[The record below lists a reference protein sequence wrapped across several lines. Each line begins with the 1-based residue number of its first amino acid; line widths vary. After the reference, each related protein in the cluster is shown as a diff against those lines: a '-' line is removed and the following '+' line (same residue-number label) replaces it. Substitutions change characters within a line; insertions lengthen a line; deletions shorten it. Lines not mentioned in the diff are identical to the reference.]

1 MRKWLIVA
9 LSAGLLAALP
19 LGAAESDEYI
29 VKNVRVGKPRT
40 ISSGPK
46 QGIFVTV
53 RFEFVKPE
61 GVKATDKDY
70 IVILEEE
77 KEVKRI
83 PIEKAEVQSLTTV
96 LTLASGSSMAS
107 GNKIAAAR
115 AAAGVFLDNLN
126 NRADTGLILFNQQVP
141 FNDPTRF
148 LQPCRDPGLY
158 KQQSDRVR
166 ALINAVKPDGGA
178 AYRDA
183 TEAALDM
190 LNDLDGNKNIVL
202 MTDGFDLNSKHSLA
216 DVIKKAKVREI
227 PVHTLGIGD
236 SVTTVLVLDHSGS
249 MAGPANDTD
258 SMKKIEALQRAAMQF
273 VDHMPSSARTTLLP
287 FSTTVETPGPLTG
300 DKQVLAGRIRSL
312 QPDTGTSLYDAALA
326 GVETLV
332 AANVPGAKAVIVL
345 TDGKDESPGSR
356 YSDQAV
362 IDRAKEAGIPLYMLG
377 LGRKREINEPVMKR
391 MASETGGKYYYAG
404 SAKDLI
410 DLFTELSVGLH
421 DEDSLRKLAV
431 DTGGSYHH
439 VREVSQ
445 LQFAFTE
452 IAKTVQK
459 EYVEEIKST
468 RDRLDGTARKIE
480 VRVYRATTKVDASGK
495 EVEVLVQVSDK
506 KNEAVGGYTAR
517 GLLVPEQAPVLF
529 LVLLG
534 GIIGLIAIPALMR
547 MLNGTGRVR

>member
-9 LSAGLLAALP
+9 LSAALLAALP
-19 LGAAESDEYI
+19 MGAAETDEYI
-29 VKNVRVGKPRT
+29 VKNVRVGEPRVVAT
-40 ISSGPK
+40 GAK

-70 IVILEEE
+70 IVILEEG

-83 PIEKAEVQSLTTV
+83 PIEKAEVQNLTTV

-115 AAAGVFLDNLN
+115 SAADVFLKNLN
-126 NRADTGLILFNQQVP
+126 DRADTGLILFNHQVP
-141 FNDPTRF
+141 FNDPTRY
-148 LQPCRDPGLY
+148 LPPCGTPDRY
-158 KQQSDRVR
+158 KQQSDKVR
-166 ALINAVKPDGGA
+166 DLIDRVKPDGGA

-183 TEAALDM
+183 TDAALDM
-190 LNDLDGNKNIVL
+190 LQEVDGRKNVVL
-202 MTDGFDLNSKHSLA
+202 MTDGFDLNSKRSLG
-216 DVIKKAKVREI
+216 DIIKKAKSREI

-312 QPDTGTSLYDAALA
+312 KPDTGTSLYDAALA
-326 GVETLV
+326 GVETLI

-421 DEDSLRKLAV
+421 DEDALRKLAV
-431 DTGGSYHH
+431 ETGGSYHH
-439 VREVSQ
+439 VREVSD
-445 LQFAFTE
+445 LQFAFGE

-495 EVEVLVQVSDK
+495 EVEVLVPVSEKTKDS
-506 KNEAVGGYTAR
+506 EVAVVVR
-517 GLLVPEQAPVLF
+517 GLLVPEQAPVLY

-534 GIIGLIAIPALMR
+534 GIVGLIAIPALMR